1 MRHAVSEGGISLNK
15 KMLIVDDEVN
25 ICSLISLY
33 AKKEGYEVMDAN
45 DGAEAIEKFGEF
57 KPDII
62 ILDIMLPKKDGWQ
75 VCREIRAVSKTPI
88 IMLTAKGE
96 TFDKVLGLEM
106 GADDYMVKPFEM
118 KELMARAKAV
128 LRRAEEIRT
137 PEKEDELVLGE
148 LSINQTTHEAK
159 IRGKILSL
167 PLKEFE
173 LLTFLAKNR
182 NKVFK
187 REELLEKIWGYEFVR
202 DSRTVDVHIKRLR
215 EKIESPENPW
225 RIQTV
230 WRVGYKFDMK

>member
-1 MRHAVSEGGISLNK
+1 MDNR

-25 ICSLISLY
+25 ICELISLY
-33 AKKEGYEVMDAN
+33 AKKEGYEIVIAN
-45 DGAEAIEKFGEF
+45 DGEEAIEKFAREN
-57 KPDII
+57 PSIV
-62 ILDIMLPKKDGWQ
+62 ILDIMLPKKSGID
-75 VCREIRAVSKTPI
+75 VCRELRGKSDVPI

-106 GADDYMVKPFEM
+106 GADDYVVKPFEM

-128 LRRAEEIRT
+128 LRRSGEAETKNHDEI
-137 PEKEDELVLGE
+137 VLGN
-148 LSINQTTHEAK
+148 LRINQTTYEAVIGQK
-159 IRGKILSL
+159 TLAL

-173 LLTFLAKNR
+173 LLTFLVKNK

-187 REELLEKIWGYEFVR
+187 REELLEKIWGYDFAT

-225 RIQTV
+225 KIQTV
-230 WRVGYKFDMK
+230 WRVGYKFEVK